1 MRRLV
6 LTTLLTMVFLA
17 VPATAD
23 TTTTTPTAEVS
34 TSTQGTLQQ
43 VTQQTTQQE
52 QTPGTSGELLPQVAP
67 KALGYIAVGA
77 ILCAIPNRGAQEL
90 GADLTQLGA
99 EALTLAA
106 AVDHGLPLKYLIAYQ
121 FNRTYERLSSPMYW
135 GEVGFN
141 IMAPILMNSMLYS
154 MLQPLSEQLEVPPD
168 VIKNCIVQTC
178 KLMAKLQDRPVSPE
192 DVMPVIDSVI
202 QIINQSSNQ
211 SSHSEL
217 TEDTKY
223 GVAKTIANFLNGI
236 RGSSGVLIAS
246 NVCKFALQYINVE
259 PSNGIK
265 LWIKSVLSPIVPDV
279 SGIISDVRNIA
290 KDINNAMLGVRI
302 ATNPVETVRQII
314 EDAGDSIIE
323 TFRTVVKNADKLG
336 ISEETANEI
345 FDDLK
350 SMISDLTS
358 SIVDEIVRPYEPI
371 VRCLGIA
378 LAINSL
384 VDAYN
389 SLNRLTQRLSKLA
402 LITRG
407 LGVQVPTLTNPE
419 GELKRALGVLQQG
432 RVGPPPLP
440 F

>member
-6 LTTLLTMVFLA
+6 LPTLLTMVFLA

-23 TTTTTPTAEVS
+23 TTATTPTAEVS

-52 QTPGTSGELLPQVAP
+52 QTPGASGELLPQVAP

-77 ILCAIPNRGAQEL
+77 ILCAIPNRGTQEL

-106 AVDHGLPLKYLIAYQ
+106 AVDHGLPLKYPVAYQ
-121 FNRTYERLSSPMYW
+121 FNRTYEKLSSPMYW

-141 IMAPILMNSMLYS
+141 IVAPMLVNSMLYS

-168 VIKNCIVQTC
+168 VIKNYIVQTC

-192 DVMPVIDSVI
+192 DVIPVIDSAI

-211 SSHSEL
+211 SSQSKL

-223 GVAKTIANFLNGI
+223 EVAKTIANFLNGI

-246 NVCKFALQYINVE
+246 NVCKFALRYINVE

-265 LWIKSVLSPIVPDV
+265 LWIGSVLSPVVPDV
-279 SGIISDVRNIA
+279 SGTISDVRNITR
-290 KDINNAMLGVRI
+290 DINNAMIGVRI
-302 ATNPVETVRQII
+302 ATNPVETIRQIT
-314 EDAGDSIIE
+314 EDTGNSIIE
-323 TFRTVVKNADKLG
+323 TFRTIVKNADKLG

-345 FDDLK
+345 LDDLK

-358 SIVDEIVRPYEPI
+358 TITDEIVRPYEPI

-384 VDAYN
+384 MDAYN
-389 SLNRLTQRLSKLA
+389 SFNRLTQRLSKLA
-402 LITRG
+402 LIARG